1 MNHKLVKS
9 TNLGN
14 RRDSVGTFME
24 LLAEQFK
31 RLKAKY
37 GLKANKEKSADFKRD
52 SEKRILENFNNRIGD
67 LNKYDHHEC
76 LVCKNRG
83 SFMKI
88 DEKGYLVNVPC
99 KCMETRKM
107 LRKLKK
113 SGLSTNL
120 QKLSFNSFL
129 AEEPWQEALKK
140 AALNFTQDDQC
151 SWFFIGGQS
160 GCGKTHLC
168 TAITAYYLGL
178 GKSAH
183 YMLWRDEITKIK
195 SAVTDFSEY
204 TRLVDP
210 LKKVDVLYIDDLFK
224 TGNIAKIDSSGPTI
238 ADVNIA
244 FEVLNSRYIDENLI
258 TIISSELVLKDIAK
272 IDDAVAGRIA
282 EKTGSEK
289 YCLNLPKDSSK
300 NYRYKNRRGSKD
312 SK

>member
-1 MNHKLVKS
+1 MKK
-9 TNLGN
+9 
-14 RRDSVGTFME
+14 FME
-24 LLAEQFK
+24 LLSEQIK
-31 RLKAKY
+31 RVKAKY
-37 GLKANKEKSADFKRD
+37 IKKIKSSDFELDAEKAMCD
-52 SEKRILENFNNRIGD
+52 NFNSRIGD
-67 LNKYDHHEC
+67 LDKYDHHNC
-76 LVCKNRG
+76 LICKNRG
-83 SFMKI
+83 SFMRLN
-88 DEKGYLVNVPC
+88 ESGFPVNVPC

-195 SAVTDFSEY
+195 SAVTDFAEY
-204 TRLVDP
+204 SKLVDP

-289 YCLNLPKDSSK
+289 YCLSLPKDSSK

>member
-1 MNHKLVKS
+1 MKK
-9 TNLGN
+9 
-14 RRDSVGTFME
+14 FME
-24 LLAEQFK
+24 LLSEQVK

-37 GLKANKEKSADFKRD
+37 GLKVNKEKSADFKRD

-113 SGLSTNL
+113 SGLSTDFKKFSFERFTTNEL
-120 QKLSFNSFL
+120 WQKD
-129 AEEPWQEALKK
+129 LKNK
-140 AALNFTQDDQC
+140 ALNFTQDDQF

-160 GCGKTHLC
+160 GCGKTHIC
-168 TAITAYYLGL
+168 TAITTYYLGQ
-178 GKSAH
+178 GKNAH

-195 SAVTDFSEY
+195 SVVTDFTEY
-204 TRLVDP
+204 SKLVEP
-210 LKKVDVLYIDDLFK
+210 LKTVDVLYIDDLFK
-224 TGNIAKIDSSGPTI
+224 TGNSAKTKSLSPTV

-244 FEVLNSRYIDENLI
+244 FEILNSRYINQSLT
-258 TIISSELVLKDIAK
+258 TIISSELLLKDILE
-272 IDDAVAGRIA
+272 IDEAVAGRIA
-282 EKTGSEK
+282 EKAGVK
-289 YCLNLPKDSSK
+289 YCLNLPKDNSK
-300 NYRYKNRRGSKD
+300 NYRIKKLEES
-312 SK
+312 